1 MKKLMNAFGKCVVY
15 FSIYFLSQLLCS
27 LIALVL
33 MIVPMVAGG
42 WHISESQM
50 IALLEDTTPMI
61 MLMSNSLCIG
71 VFWLTAVLR
80 RRSFQQHVCL
90 YPLSARCC
98 IPILLLGITLHLAIA
113 TVVELIPFPDQWID
127 SYNDA
132 SSSIG
137 NASTTMLILSVSL
150 IGPLAE
156 ELLFRGLIYT
166 RLRNAMPGAAAALIS
181 SLLFGLA
188 HGTVIWFFYTFVV
201 GLICVWCFQRFRTL
215 LAPILLHITFNLISI
230 PLPTFW
236 DYIYS
241 AALPLAI
248 ASTVLCALCMLWICR
263 ITPHMLYDAT
273 A

>member
-1 MKKLMNAFGKCVVY
+1 MKNLMNAFGKSVVY
-15 FSIYFLSQLLCS
+15 FSIYFMSQLLCG
-27 LIALVL
+27 LIALIL

-50 IALLEDTTPMI
+50 ITLFEDATPMI
-61 MLMSNSLCIG
+61 LLISNILCIG
-71 VFWLTAVLR
+71 VFWLTAALR
-80 RRSFQQHVCL
+80 RRSFQQHVYL
-90 YPLSARCC
+90 YPLSVRCC
-98 IPILLLGITLHLAIA
+98 IPILLLGITLHLTIA
-113 TVVELIPFPDQWID
+113 AFMELIPFPKQWID

-166 RLRNAMPGAAAALIS
+166 RLRHGMPGAAAALIS

-188 HGTVIWFFYTFVV
+188 HGTVIWFFYTFAV
-201 GLICVWCFQRFRTL
+201 GLICVWCFERFRTL

-230 PLPTFW
+230 PFPAFW
-236 DYIYS
+236 EHICS
-241 AALPLAI
+241 AALPIAI
-248 ASTVLCALCMLWICR
+248 ACFVICTLCMLWIYR
-263 ITPHMLYDAT
+263 ITPHMIQDTT